1 MQLPPNCRTETKD
14 GYFVFVWQLIMFSSS
29 RKNFSTLLNKLEY
42 CLLLTIYIQTSIYLE
57 SCNVII
63 HTNLLTYCPS
73 CPFLV
78 PKKYSKL
85 NVNLGELKTLGFCIF
100 SAFLAVYDVFP
111 CVCTAGCRC
120 SREDQPCVP
129 GWEKR
134 PGCDVL
140 WPEALLWQHLP
151 GVAVCGFWFSVAPSM
166 GPLWVGL
173 PRPGE
178 RYCTTEEDQA
188 RGDDISTAKAAGQ
201 GSWWTSVTYTD
212 PVTPGSLFLK
222 VYFFFFLVFLRPAAE
237 KI

>member
-1 MQLPPNCRTETKD
+1 M
-14 GYFVFVWQLIMFSSS
+14 
-29 RKNFSTLLNKLEY
+29 
-42 CLLLTIYIQTSIYLE
+42 
-57 SCNVII
+57 
-63 HTNLLTYCPS
+63 
-73 CPFLV
+73 
-78 PKKYSKL
+78 
-85 NVNLGELKTLGFCIF
+85 
-100 SAFLAVYDVFP
+100 FLAVYDVFP

-151 GVAVCGFWFSVAPSM
+151 GVAVRGFWLSVAPSM

-222 VYFFFFLVFLRPAAE
+222 VYFFLSFPKTRSWKKYKKKDKYGSCDEQVWWHFFRFGEQNEKQTLTFWTFFLLLLFISTVGVYFSEEDALRF
-237 KI
+237 